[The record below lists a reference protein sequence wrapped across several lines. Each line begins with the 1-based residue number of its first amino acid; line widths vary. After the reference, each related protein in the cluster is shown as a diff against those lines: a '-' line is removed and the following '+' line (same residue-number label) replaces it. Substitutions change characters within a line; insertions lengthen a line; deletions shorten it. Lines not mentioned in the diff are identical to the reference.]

1 MSKRIRAGLI
11 GCGGISR
18 QHIGALMQM
27 DNAEIV
33 AVCDIKPDRLA
44 AAAAQTGGAEPLGPL
59 PGAAI
64 ALLAGL
70 AGAWL
75 CMGAYAAGR
84 AVKRRHAVKR
94 QT

>member
-33 AVCDIKPDRLA
+33 AVCDIKPEPPCRRRGADRRGA
-44 AAAAQTGGAEPLGPL
+44 DGGLDEAR
-59 PGAAI
+59 
-64 ALLAGL
+64 
-70 AGAWL
+70 
-75 CMGAYAAGR
+75 R
-84 AVKRRHAVKR
+84 ARRY
-94 QT
+94 